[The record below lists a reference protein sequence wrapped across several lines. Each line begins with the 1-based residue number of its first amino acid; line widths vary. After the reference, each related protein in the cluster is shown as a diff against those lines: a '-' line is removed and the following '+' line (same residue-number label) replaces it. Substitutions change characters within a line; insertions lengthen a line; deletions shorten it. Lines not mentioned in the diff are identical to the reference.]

1 MTHAH
6 FTEMQLFTAKKG
18 DAAVGIESYSKQ
30 IVMDGGSFYQRGS
43 SVTLSLAG
51 SSPYTSTSTSA
62 YVNHSP
68 TASIESSTYS
78 CDLTLHQKVD
88 QLLLL
93 FNEEKREA
101 VQLRATVLELKEQV
115 EEVRERQERF
125 STADRTPTD
134 KGSYKVP
141 TDISV

>member
-1 MTHAH
+1 M
-6 FTEMQLFTAKKG
+6 
-18 DAAVGIESYSKQ
+18 
-30 IVMDGGSFYQRGS
+30 
-43 SVTLSLAG
+43 
-51 SSPYTSTSTSA
+51 
-62 YVNHSP
+62 NHSP
-68 TASIESSTYS
+68 TASIESSTLNS
-78 CDLTLHQKVD
+78 CDLTLHRKVD

-125 STADRTPTD
+125 STAESNHTPTD

>member
-1 MTHAH
+1 M
-6 FTEMQLFTAKKG
+6 
-18 DAAVGIESYSKQ
+18 
-30 IVMDGGSFYQRGS
+30 
-43 SVTLSLAG
+43 
-51 SSPYTSTSTSA
+51 
-62 YVNHSP
+62 NHSP
-68 TASIESSTYS
+68 N
-78 CDLTLHQKVD
+78 LTLHGQVD

-125 STADRTPTD
+125 STAESNRTPTEAQ
-134 KGSYKVP
+134 GSYKVP